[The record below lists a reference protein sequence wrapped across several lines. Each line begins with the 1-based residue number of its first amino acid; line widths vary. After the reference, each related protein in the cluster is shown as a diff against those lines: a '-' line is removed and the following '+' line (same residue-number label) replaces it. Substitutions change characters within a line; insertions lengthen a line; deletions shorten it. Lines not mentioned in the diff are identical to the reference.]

1 MKLVLGD
8 YLKNTVCRERFFWC
22 KEWVII
28 GLLSRILPL
37 SKDLQQNFG
46 ARSRVYPTW
55 MGQQGKI
62 KEEMIFCYDGGY
74 RRGIIPE
81 DNSAGNSIVLREL
94 VVLNFFKKVMIV
106 KLKRRIAG
114 KI

>member
-46 ARSRVYPTW
+46 ARSRVYP
-55 MGQQGKI
+55 
-62 KEEMIFCYDGGY
+62 
-74 RRGIIPE
+74 PE
-81 DNSAGNSIVLREL
+81 LGNKGRLKKRW
-94 VVLNFFKKVMIV
+94 FFAMTEDTGE
-106 KLKRRIAG
+106 A
-114 KI
+114 